1 MADFRELVVLKK
13 TGREHKNTDCR
24 RCGPADGAT
33 RDPKRGKV
41 TWGNFGNGVTSGILS
56 SGDYNSSLLPAIQ

>member
-1 MADFRELVVLKK
+1 MSRDPIIDMLYVVYRVTAFRELVVFKK

-33 RDPKRGKV
+33 RDLKRR
-41 TWGNFGNGVTSGILS
+41 T
-56 SGDYNSSLLPAIQ
+56 